1 MLSREFRTDNQ
12 GGKEIMSMNEMIIL
26 SGALAIIIVMLG
38 IIINKTRESNHYY
51 EEGITN
57 VYDRI
62 QRIDS
67 TIFKLDGILNNIE
80 VKLAMINART
90 AEIAGQTDLGIQE
103 IKWLL
108 VKKKLAIK
116 KKK

>member
-1 MLSREFRTDNQ
+1 MLNLL
-12 GGKEIMSMNEMIIL
+12 I
-26 SGALAIIIVMLG
+26 SGALGIIIVMLG
-38 IIINKTRESNHYY
+38 VIINKTRESKHYY

-67 TIFKLDGILNNIE
+67 TIHKLSGILNNIE
-80 VKLAMINART
+80 LKLAMINART
-90 AEIAGQTDLGIQE
+90 AETDLGIQE
-103 IKWLL
+103 IKGLL
-108 VKKKLAIK
+108 VKNPKKKLASK